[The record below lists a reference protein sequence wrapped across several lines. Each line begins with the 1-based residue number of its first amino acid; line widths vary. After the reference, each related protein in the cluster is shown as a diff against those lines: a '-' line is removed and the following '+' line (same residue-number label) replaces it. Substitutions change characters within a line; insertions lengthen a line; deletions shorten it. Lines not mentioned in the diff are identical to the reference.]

1 MRSRTPKVLH
11 MVCGRPKI
19 DWVIA
24 AVAEAG
30 ADTITVVI
38 NPHHAELAAHL
49 SEKDPTIEVVYQR
62 EPKGT
67 AHALQQV
74 ENLKGDVLVVNGD
87 SPLLTSSTVMR
98 VVAAHRGAKRPATL
112 ASVVDPTRD
121 DGRIVRGADGE
132 FENIVERKDAYDELR
147 KTNHEF
153 NVGIYCFDGARLK
166 DALAQISNTNKA
178 GEYYLTDV
186 FLDLK
191 PVNIVT
197 LADPNEAMGVKD
209 RIRLAAAVKIMQR
222 RILERLM
229 EDGVTIVDP
238 DSTFIDAGVT
248 VGQDTSIEPFS
259 VIKGNTEIGSECR
272 IGPHVHIEDA
282 RIGDR
287 SDCGPF
293 AKIRPGTE
301 IAEDVH
307 IGSFAELVRTKVG
320 KNSKVPHVSYLGDTE
335 LGEDANIG
343 AGTITANFDGANKNR
358 TEIGD
363 GAFVGVDTML
373 VAPVKLG
380 KGARTGAGSVVTKDV
395 PDGATAVGVPARV
408 IRRKVPSPPQGEG

>member
-11 MVCGRPKI
+11 MVCGRPMI

-24 AVAEAG
+24 AVADAG
-30 ADTITVVI
+30 ADTISVVV

-49 SEKDPTIEVVYQR
+49 SEKDRTIDVVYQR

-87 SPLLTSSTVMR
+87 SPLLTSSTVKR

-121 DGRIVRGADGE
+121 DGRIVRGTDGE
-132 FENIVERKDAYDELR
+132 FENIVERKDADDELR

-153 NVGIYCFDGARLK
+153 NVGIYCFEGARLK

-186 FLDLK
+186 FLHLT

-209 RIRLAAAVKIMQR
+209 RIRLAAATKIMQR
-222 RILERLM
+222 RILEQLM

-259 VIKGNTEIGSECR
+259 VIKGKTEIGSDCH

-293 AKIRPGTE
+293 VKIRPGTE

-320 KNSKVPHVSYLGDTE
+320 RNSKVPHVSYLGDTE
-335 LGEDANIG
+335 VGEDANIG
-343 AGTITANFDGANKNR
+343 AGTITANFDGANKKR

>member
-1 MRSRTPKVLH
+1 M
-11 MVCGRPKI
+11 I

-408 IRRKVPSPPQGEG
+408 IRRKVPSPPQGEDQAEGRKAPT

>member
-1 MRSRTPKVLH
+1 
-11 MVCGRPKI
+11 MVCGRPMI

-132 FENIVERKDAYDELR
+132 FEKIVERKDAYDELR

-259 VIKGNTEIGSECR
+259 VIKGKTEIGSECR

-408 IRRKVPSPPQGEG
+408 VRRKVPSPPGAEG

>member
-11 MVCGRPKI
+11 MVCGRPMI

-30 ADTITVVI
+30 ADTITVVV

-49 SEKDPTIEVVYQR
+49 SEKDRTIDVVYQR

-87 SPLLTSSTVMR
+87 SPLLTSSTVKR

-121 DGRIVRGADGE
+121 DGRIVRGTDGE
-132 FENIVERKDAYDELR
+132 FENIVERKDADDELR

-186 FLDLK
+186 FLHLK

-408 IRRKVPSPPQGEG
+408 VRRKVPSPPGAEG

>member
-1 MRSRTPKVLH
+1 
-11 MVCGRPKI
+11 MVCGRPMI
-19 DWVIA
+19 DWVID

-30 ADTITVVI
+30 ADTIAVVV

-49 SEKDPTIEVVYQR
+49 SENDRTIEVVYQR

-74 ENLKGDVLVVNGD
+74 EDLEGDVLVVNGD
-87 SPLLTSSTVMR
+87 SPLLTSGTVKR
-98 VVAAHRGAKRPATL
+98 VVASHRGSKRPATL

-121 DGRIVRGADGE
+121 DGRIVRAADGE
-132 FENIVERKDAYDELR
+132 FEKIVERKDADDELR
-147 KTNHEF
+147 QTVHEF

-166 DALAQISNTNKA
+166 DALAQISNANKA

-186 FLDLK
+186 FLHLR
-191 PVNIVT
+191 PVNIVMV
-197 LADPNEAMGVKD
+197 ADPNEAMGVKD
-209 RIRLAAAVKIMQR
+209 RIRLAAATAIMQR
-222 RILERLM
+222 RILDRFM
-229 EDGVTIVDP
+229 EEGVTIVDP
-238 DSTFIDAGVT
+238 ASTFIDFGVT
-248 VGQDTSIEPFS
+248 IGQDTSIEPFS
-259 VIKGNTEIGSECR
+259 VIKGKTEIGSECR

-335 LGEDANIG
+335 LGADANIG

-408 IRRKVPSPPQGEG
+408 VRRKS

>member
-1 MRSRTPKVLH
+1 
-11 MVCGRPKI
+11 MVCGRPMI
-19 DWVIA
+19 DWVID

-30 ADTITVVI
+30 ADTIAVVV

-49 SEKDPTIEVVYQR
+49 SENDRTIEVVYQR

-74 ENLKGDVLVVNGD
+74 EDLEGDVLVVNGD
-87 SPLLTSSTVMR
+87 SPLLTSGTVKR
-98 VVAAHRGAKRPATL
+98 VVASHRGSKRPATL

-121 DGRIVRGADGE
+121 DGRIVRAADGE
-132 FENIVERKDAYDELR
+132 FEKIVERKDADDELR
-147 KTNHEF
+147 QTVHEF

-166 DALAQISNTNKA
+166 DALAQISNANKA

-186 FLDLK
+186 FLHLR

-209 RIRLAAAVKIMQR
+209 RIRLAAATAIMQR
-222 RILERLM
+222 RILDRFM
-229 EDGVTIVDP
+229 EEGVTIVDP
-238 DSTFIDAGVT
+238 ASTFIDFGVT
-248 VGQDTSIEPFS
+248 IGQDTSIEPFS
-259 VIKGNTEIGSECR
+259 VIKGKTEIGSECR

-335 LGEDANIG
+335 LGADANIG

-408 IRRKVPSPPQGEG
+408 VRRKS